1 MTTAKRDTLSTCLH
15 CGHPIQQ
22 DGIGRTRQYCSDAC
36 KTAACRQRRRRQ
48 HRQNYAEVSA
58 VYLAEKIG
66 ELQAENEYPA
76 GDALRRLASDHG
88 VQLDEALIQASEA
101 KARQLTVSLDA
112 LLGFSNA
119 ATVTKWEAGSTGR
132 GVSEVQP

>member
-1 MTTAKRDTLSTCLH
+1 MTAKRDTRSTCLQ
-15 CGHPIQQ
+15 CGAPFQQ
-22 DGIGRTRQYCSDAC
+22 DGIGRTRQYCSAAC

-48 HRQNYAEVSA
+48 HRQSYAEVSA

-66 ELQAENEYPA
+66 ELQAEREYRA

-88 VQLDEALIQASEA
+88 VQLDEARIQAAEA
-101 KARQLTVSLDA
+101 KAERLTSSLEA

-119 ATVTKWEAGSTGR
+119 ASVTKRQAESTGR
-132 GVSEVQP
+132 GVSEVLP